1 MMSGFRKAVVATGAA
16 LVLWGVGLRAATP
29 PSEALAVVRPADN
42 PLAKPGGKVAV
53 PTIVWESVEV
63 RRDHPRL
70 LFNNETKRELFERM
84 QANRERFKKLREAA
98 REGNPLANALLYQI
112 SGDTAFARNAI
123 ESLLR
128 GRAGPAGYSRS
139 AQYVFDWTFEAMTDQ
154 QRQQGMQR
162 LWAGADVD
170 RATGWPRCSPYTG
183 YPDDPRPS
191 ETRPDQ
197 WPRFYNWTFHDQD
210 WARRYA
216 PTYFTLVAMAHHWPR
231 AAEGV
236 RNYWEYSLKDAV
248 LFLDHLR
255 DGSYWQ
261 GYYWAVTARIAE
273 IYELLAIT
281 KSACGIDYLDPKTHP
296 YLANFGR
303 WVLYCSDVGSRRVV
317 VNYGDGEPVGFGK
330 RVYRALLA
338 SNTIARD
345 PHVEWLMSQVAP
357 KGADLVT
364 ECLFHSYTVERRRP
378 TDLPPSRAF
387 PGTGLAV
394 LRAGWGSNDVLAAVR
409 WADWFDMH
417 VHPDVGSFIL
427 YCRSPLVPDSG
438 YYGLGFYHMENY
450 STRTIAHNTLTIRD
464 PAARIALNDGCQLK
478 RNKRVWSWAIGRDA
492 WVYNQQY
499 FDRGDLLAFECRPL
513 YSYAAG
519 NGAKAYPQ
527 GMAKEFIRQTV
538 LLKPGIFIVF
548 DRVETP
554 RPQLEKRWLMH
565 LVGEPKVNGKLLR
578 AEVKGHIEDY
588 DGSLTISKG
597 NKETRIRCH
606 TLLPAPHRIRKVGGL
621 IPNIPSTTLVRVPR
635 TTQRLG
641 TGSRWEWTEPVI
653 LYYNDPLTGKR
664 LGAILIER
672 DTPTDAVYQ
681 VTDTELYLRLNA
693 YERGRVDEFRLRFS
707 DYPTIL
713 DVAKHLG
720 QKLAGW
726 HTNVAYLPGYQCYNQ
741 GVNYAPATT
750 FHGWMDTEKFAP
762 ELLGKPDDAGSWR
775 IEVYTTK
782 PSTRDYFLNVIQ
794 VLRAENDEKASVVL
808 SKNDPTTAQAKITL
822 AGKTYLVSFNKTGRP
837 SGHIRIHQPD
847 GSVAEDRDF
856 ATTIVQR
863 D

>member
-1 MMSGFRKAVVATGAA
+1 MSLRKATLVAAGLWA
-16 LVLWGVGLRAATP
+16 LCGTRAATP
-29 PSEALAVVRPADN
+29 AETYAVLRPADN
-42 PLAKPGGKVAV
+42 PLAKPGGKVPV
-53 PTIVWESVEV
+53 PVIRWERAQV

-70 LFNNETKRELFERM
+70 VFNNETKRALFERM
-84 QANRERFKKLREAA
+84 QDRREKFDALKDAA
-98 REGNPLANALLYQI
+98 REGNPLANALLYQVT
-112 SGDTAFARNAI
+112 GQKAFARNAI
-123 ESLLR
+123 KTFLA
-128 GRAGPAGYSRS
+128 GGAGPAGYSRT
-139 AQYVFDWTFEAMTDQ
+139 AQYIFDWTYEEMTDQ
-154 QRQQGMQR
+154 ERQQAMQR

-216 PTYFTLVAMAHHWPR
+216 PTYFTLLALAHHWPR

-261 GYYWAVTARIAE
+261 GYYWSVTARMAE
-273 IYELLAIT
+273 IHELLAVT
-281 KSACGIDYLDPKTHP
+281 KSACGIDYLDPKAHP

-317 VNYGDGEPVGFGK
+317 FNYGDGQPVDFND

-338 SNTIARD
+338 SNTVARD
-345 PHVEWLMSQVAP
+345 PRVEWLMSEVRP
-357 KGADLVT
+357 GGVDLIT
-364 ECLFHSYTVERRRP
+364 ELLFHSYNLERRKPR
-378 TDLPPSRAF
+378 DLPPARAF
-387 PGTGLAV
+387 PATGLAV
-394 LRAGWGSNDVLAAVR
+394 MRTGWGENDVLASVR

-417 VHPDVGSFIL
+417 CHPDVGSFIL
-427 YCRSPLVPDSG
+427 YCRSTLVPDSG
-438 YYGLGFYHMENY
+438 YYGRAFYHMENY

-464 PAARIALNDGCQLK
+464 PSARIPLNDGCQLK

-519 NGAKAYPQ
+519 DGTRAYPA

-538 LLKPGIFIVF
+538 LLKPGVFIVF

-554 RPQLEKRWLMH
+554 RARLEKRWLMH

-578 AEVKGHIEDY
+578 AEVKGHVEDY
-588 DGSLTISKG
+588 DGTLTISKG
-597 NKETRIRCH
+597 KKETWLRCH
-606 TLLPAPHRIRKVGGL
+606 SLLPAPRRIRKVGGL

-653 LYYNDPLTGKR
+653 FYYNDPLTGKR

-693 YERGRVDEFRLRFS
+693 YERGRVDELRLRFS
-707 DYPTIL
+707 DYKTIL
-713 DVAKHLG
+713 SIAMELG
-720 QKLAGW
+720 QRLSEW

-741 GVNYAPATT
+741 GTNYAPSTLLL
-750 FHGWMDTEKFAP
+750 GWRDPQKFAP
-762 ELLGKPDDAGSWR
+762 ELLGQPDEAGSWR
-775 IEVYTTK
+775 IELYPAK
-782 PSTRDYFLNVIQ
+782 PATRDYFLNVIQ
-794 VLRAENDEKASVVL
+794 VLRTDDDEKASVVL
-808 SKNDPTTAQAKITL
+808 SKNDQTTAQAKITL
-822 AGKTYLVSFNKTGRP
+822 GSKTYLVSFNKTGKP
-837 SGHIRIHQPD
+837 GGHIRVHEPD

-856 ATTIVQR
+856 ATTIVQKEN
-863 D
+863 